1 MSLGE
6 ALTVLRS
13 AAAMTQQSVAAAAG
27 VTQAA
32 LSRYEHNL
40 REPDDAT
47 LAALAETLG
56 VTVRFLD
63 QPDRLRGAFMVDA
76 HMRRRGSAKPSL
88 WRHMEARLNV
98 CRMHLERLAQA
109 AELDPALSLP
119 FFDPLERSPAEAARL
134 TRMQWRMPAGPVRDL
149 TGWLES
155 AGCVIV
161 EQDFGP
167 GAGNGRADALSQWA
181 PHATV
186 MLVNR
191 YIPADQLRVAMAHEL
206 GHMCLHNGQLGDD
219 PEDEADAFAAEFLTP
234 ETVIGDDLRYLEAD
248 KLRDLKV
255 CWGVPMRMLID
266 RAHQLRAIS
275 AGQRQTLRRT
285 LTRRGWNA
293 CEPFS
298 DEIAPEIPY
307 LAVKL
312 AQTLLDTGL
321 TAAELAAIAGASPN
335 SGGLFF
341 LPEPLPP
348 AARAVTLNDLLS
360 RQEHAAFVRTLEQ
373 DPDLAT
379 I

>member
-6 ALTVLRS
+6 TLAVLRN

-40 REPDDAT
+40 REPDNAT
-47 LAALAETLG
+47 LAALAGTLG
-56 VTVRFLD
+56 VTVRFLG
-63 QPDRLRGAFMVDA
+63 QPDRQRGAFMVDA
-76 HMRRRGSAKPSL
+76 HIRRRGSAKPSL

-98 CRMHLERLAQA
+98 CRMHLEQLAQA

-134 TRMQWRMPAGPVRDL
+134 TRMQWQMPSGPVRDL

-167 GAGNGRADALSQWA
+167 GGGNGRADILSQWA
-181 PHATV
+181 PYAAV
-186 MLVNR
+186 MLANSNISTDR
-191 YIPADQLRVAMAHEL
+191 LRMALAHEL
-206 GHMCLHNGQLGDD
+206 GHMCLHSGQLGDD

-234 ETVIGDDLRYLEAD
+234 EAVISDELRCLDAD
-248 KLRDLKV
+248 KLSDLKV
-255 CWGVPMRMLID
+255 CWGVPMSMLTD
-266 RAHQLRAIS
+266 RAHQLGAIS

-285 LTRRGWNA
+285 LTRRGWNTN
-293 CEPFS
+293 EPFS
-298 DEIAPEIPY
+298 DEITPEVAH

-321 TAAELAAIAGASPN
+321 TTAEVAAIAGASPN
-335 SGGLFF
+335 SDNLFF
-341 LPEPLPP
+341 LPEPLRQ
-348 AARAVTLNDLLS
+348 AGRAVTLSDLLS

-373 DPDLAT
+373 DPDLGT